1 MSQDP
6 VFLTADNITTTHGFF
21 TRIGGLSTGLY
32 DSLNCAWGSKDS
44 LSDVMTNR
52 ALVVQSLGNRISDLL
67 SAAQVHSNRVHRVDQ
82 VWTRERSPEVDAL
95 VTNKP
100 GIALGILTADCA
112 PILFHDRE
120 NRIIGA
126 AHAGWK
132 GAIGGVLENTVQ
144 AMIDLGAKRDSIHA
158 CIGPCIHQASYEVDA
173 GFRKIFLNQDPSF
186 ESWFTDA
193 EREGHY
199 QFDLP
204 GFVKSRLE
212 TLSLASI
219 QASLAD
225 TYPDEERFFSYRRTT
240 HRNEPDYGRQI
251 SVISLEAE

>member
-6 VFLTADNITTTHGFF
+6 VFLKADKITTTHGFF
-21 TRIGGLSTGLY
+21 TRIGGLSTGVY
-32 DSLNCAWGSKDS
+32 DSLNCAWGSKDN
-44 LSDVMTNR
+44 LSNVMTNR

-67 SAAQVHSNRVHRVDQ
+67 SAAQVHSNRVHYVNQ

-95 VTNKP
+95 VTDKA
-100 GIALGILTADCA
+100 GVALGILSADCA
-112 PILFHDRE
+112 PVLFHDPK
-120 NRIIGA
+120 NRVIGA

-144 AMIDLGAKRDSIHA
+144 AMIDLGAEPNAIEA
-158 CIGPCIHQASYEVDA
+158 CIGPCIHQPSYEVDA
-173 GFRKIFLNQDPSF
+173 GFRKTFLNHNLAY
-186 ESWFTDA
+186 ESWFTDSK
-193 EREGHY
+193 RKGYY

-212 TLSLASI
+212 TLSLAGV
-219 QASLAD
+219 QASLGD